1 MCVCI
6 CVECVSAKNW
16 VRRENSQNRKNAKT
30 LWALKSLTPTNETL
44 TNLCVSLF
52 FVLGKRHPTPSAPPA
67 CLSHTPFVLGG
78 FQIYF
83 RALCH
88 PLIQY
93 HSQQGPWRRALNR
106 VNTVDK
112 IVRKRNQTKNNKI
125 KLKEICL
132 CSTQLKRGCVCVSV
146 STKLLQQ
153 QQFSISVVSPPA
165 FKFSAVAVI
174 VISVPPPSS
183 ICMQISLSLSRFS
196 LCLSLRYAMQA
207 LLTASTDNAQKPIAN
222 RVYVIAKPLC
232 RLIK

>member
-1 MCVCI
+1 MCVCVD

-30 LWALKSLTPTNETL
+30 LWALKSDANKWNFNKFVCLA
-44 TNLCVSLF
+44 F

-88 PLIQY
+88 PFIQY

-174 VISVPPPSS
+174 VISVPPLSS
-183 ICMQISLSLSRFS
+183 ICMQISLSLSLFS
-196 LCLSLRYAMQA
+196 LSFSSLRN
-207 LLTASTDNAQKPIAN
+207 ASSAN
-222 RVYVIAKPLC
+222 CINR
-232 RLIK
+232 